1 MTNHRKAGK
10 MLKWC
15 FGLMITSS
23 IIYFIT
29 YLYMDNYRVD
39 EDVPFYLGLII
50 AIAGLV
56 SSIFGFYGGILLSK
70 EDI

>member
-10 MLKWC
+10 MFKWC
-15 FGLMITSS
+15 FGLMITTS

-29 YLYMDNYRVD
+29 YLYMDNYVVD

-50 AIAGLV
+50 AITGLV

>member
-10 MLKWC
+10 MFKWC
-15 FGLMITSS
+15 FGLMIATS

-29 YLYMDNYRVD
+29 YLYMDNYIVD

-50 AIAGLV
+50 AITGLV